1 MGSWLPRPATAIATA
16 TPASPRTIPFLSP
29 KLRKCSWAYSTVR
42 DWGNLADQPPIRP
55 HPRSGPASSDLRL
68 DRRAELDRGH
78 EPRGL
83 VQESPGG
90 VQQPRG
96 RPSVGP
102 AHPEVW
108 RPGAAGR
115 GAPGRGPTRRGRDY
129 RRSHAGGGGSGG
141 HSAGSYGPSP
151 PQGGPW
157 PLGPPLAFQTP
168 GPPWLPARL
177 SA

>member
-1 MGSWLPRPATAIATA
+1 MRYSSILSFFFFFFFQAEDGIRDKLVTGVQTCALPIS

-90 VQQPRG
+90 VQRPRG

-115 GAPGRGPTRRGRDY
+115 GAPGRVPTRGARGCRGAP
-129 RRSHAGGGGSGG
+129 AG
-141 HSAGSYGPSP
+141 
-151 PQGGPW
+151 
-157 PLGPPLAFQTP
+157 
-168 GPPWLPARL
+168 
-177 SA
+177 